1 MTTKEAVATLE
12 AGDVPCEIARE
23 TSWIRE
29 VLWEDWALKTNR
41 VFEDKASIYG
51 HVRELGLFNRLS
63 RTPGVKRGSAPRLGE
78 HTREILGE
86 IGYSPDRIDA
96 LLSSKVAIQT
106 EPKAYVPKARESA

>member
-1 MTTKEAVATLE
+1 MLE
-12 AGDVPCEIARE
+12 AGNVPCEIARE
-23 TSWIRE
+23 SSWIRE